1 MVSTADNRA
10 MKSDW
15 LSTGEVAEVLGVSRQ
30 HVVDLCDRGT
40 LPCTKFGKH
49 RRVRRTDLD
58 RMTEPH
64 LTQEQ
69 QKSLWLHRAVLGVL
83 TIDPDSVLA
92 TAQRNVERFKLVHR
106 SDGMSVRYLEQWQSA
121 ISEGI
126 DSVVKVLTG
135 TDERSSELR
144 QNSPFAGVLS
154 DEQRMQVLRSFRDY
168 WRSTQE
174 REAISA

>member
-1 MVSTADNRA
+1 
-10 MKSDW
+10 
-15 LSTGEVAEVLGVSRQ
+15 
-30 HVVDLCDRGT
+30 
-40 LPCTKFGKH
+40 
-49 RRVRRTDLD
+49 
-58 RMTEPH
+58 MTEPH

-69 QKSLWLHRAVLGVL
+69 QKSLWLHRAVLGAL
-83 TIDPDSVLA
+83 MIDPDSVLA

-154 DEQRMQVLRSFRDY
+154 DEQRMQVLRSFRD
-168 WRSTQE
+168 SP
-174 REAISA
+174 